1 MTAKEEFEN
10 EICAVESNTG
20 SDFFLDD
27 KKTEES
33 KSNVSKSNVSERKK
47 YVNTKFISDE
57 LTSRK
62 DSGEIPNILKKLEI
76 TLGNNPLDYLLCTNM
91 LSVGVD
97 IQRLGIMIVNGQ
109 PKNHSEYIQSTG
121 RIGRKYPGLI
131 LTIYN
136 SLKPRDLSHYENFR
150 LYHSAFFKYVEP
162 ISITPFSARSRDTG
176 LFAVCVGMIRNMV
189 PLVDRDPANF
199 NRNVGTIR
207 DAINEIKSEFS
218 KRVSDTDNKQREQT
232 LLEIDEYM
240 ETWENLASQS
250 TDENKLKWKKTGYE
264 TESQLKT
271 STYLLVNVEHG
282 DDSIDGIP
290 KTPMSLRDAEQLHN
304 VYFYESQLD
313 DSEED
318 DLSDN
323 DKDVDELMGDKK

>member
-10 EICAVESNTG
+10 EINAVESNTG
-20 SDFFLDD
+20 LDFFLDD
-27 KKTEES
+27 KKTD
-33 KSNVSKSNVSERKK
+33 VSKTDVSKTDVSKRKK

-97 IQRLGIMIVNGQ
+97 IQRLGMMIVNGQ

-304 VYFYESQLD
+304 VYFYESPLD
-313 DSEED
+313 DSEEE
-318 DLSDN
+318 DLSDK

>member
-10 EICAVESNTG
+10 EINAVESNTG
-20 SDFFLDD
+20 LDFFLDD
-27 KKTEES
+27 KKTD
-33 KSNVSKSNVSERKK
+33 VSKTDVSKTDVSKRKK

-313 DSEED
+313 DSEDD
-318 DLSDN
+318 DLSDD

>member
-10 EICAVESNTG
+10 EINAVESNTG
-20 SDFFLDD
+20 LDFFLDD

-33 KSNVSKSNVSERKK
+33 KSNVSKTDVSKSNISERKK

-189 PLVDRDPANF
+189 PSVDLDPAYF
-199 NRNVGTIR
+199 SRSKEDVR
-207 DAINEIKSEFS
+207 RAIDEIKSEFS
-218 KRVSDTDNKQREQT
+218 GEVLS
-232 LLEIDEYM
+232 I
-240 ETWENLASQS
+240 
-250 TDENKLKWKKTGYE
+250 
-264 TESQLKT
+264 
-271 STYLLVNVEHG
+271 NVE
-282 DDSIDGIP
+282 
-290 KTPMSLRDAEQLHN
+290 N
-304 VYFYESQLD
+304 SQPVEYGQALFEI
-313 DSEED
+313 S
-318 DLSDN
+318 
-323 DKDVDELMGDKK
+323 K